1 MRLSQY
7 FFSTLKEVPKDAEI
21 ASHQLMLRAG
31 FIQQLSSGIYSYL
44 PLGLKVLQKFQEI
57 LRQELN
63 SAGAIEVLFPSVI
76 PEELWQESE
85 RWDAYGDQLLKMTD
99 RLGRQYCFG
108 PTHEEVVTE
117 MAKQFIHSYKQL
129 PLNVYQIQTKFR
141 DELRPRFGLMRGREF
156 CMKDAYS
163 FHDSES
169 SLDETYQVMK
179 TAYYNIFES
188 CGLEVQAVE
197 ADSGDIGGS
206 ESAEFMITAETGED
220 AIMKCSESGHAVNV
234 EAAKTMPFKANE
246 FRDQVSIEHVSTPS
260 MKRIEEVVN
269 GLNCSSSDLLKSLL
283 VEVDNELVL
292 VLIRGDHELNELK
305 LKKQLNAFSINF
317 VNDDDVFNT
326 IGTVPGYVGPYQLSE
341 CRIVADHSLDP
352 TYPYIVGGNQPDT
365 HLRNVQLKYDV
376 TVESYLDLRN
386 ASAGELTPW
395 GGVYEEVRGIEVG
408 HIFKLGTK
416 YSESMKAS
424 FMNKEGRP
432 SPFIMGCYGIGV
444 GRTVAAAIEQNSDDK
459 GMVWPKSLSPFDI
472 QLICVNPKKEILTNA
487 CDSLYTNLKN
497 TGLDILYDDRLDSPG
512 KKFQD
517 ADLIGIPLQV
527 IVGKSFEKS
536 SEIEVKFRSSG
547 DRLSLPYD
555 RCVETIKELFDG
567 C

>member
-1 MRLSQY
+1 
-7 FFSTLKEVPKDAEI
+7 
-21 ASHQLMLRAG
+21 
-31 FIQQLSSGIYSYL
+31 
-44 PLGLKVLQKFQEI
+44 
-57 LRQELN
+57 
-63 SAGAIEVLFPSVI
+63 
-76 PEELWQESE
+76 
-85 RWDAYGDQLLKMTD
+85 
-99 RLGRQYCFG
+99 
-108 PTHEEVVTE
+108 

-179 TAYYNIFES
+179 TAYYSIFES

-234 EAAKTMPFKANE
+234 EAAKTLRLKVDETLDAVN
-246 FRDQVSIEHVSTPS
+246 IEPISTPN
-260 MKRIEEVVN
+260 MKRIDDVVK
-269 GLNCSSSDLLKSLL
+269 GLDCSASQLLKSLL
-283 VEVDNELVL
+283 VEVDDELVL

-305 LKKQLNAFSINF
+305 LKHQLNAYSINF
-317 VNDDDVFNT
+317 VTDDAVFDT
-326 IGTVPGYVGPYQLSE
+326 LGTVPGYVGPYQLSG
-341 CRIVADHSLDP
+341 CRVVADHSLDP
-352 TYPYIVGGNQPDT
+352 TFPYIVGGNQVDI
-365 HLRNVQLKYDV
+365 HLKNVQLNYDV
-376 TVESYLDLRN
+376 QVDEYLDLRN
-386 ASAGELTPW
+386 ACSGDLTPW

-416 YSESMKAS
+416 YSESMSAS

-432 SPFIMGCYGIGV
+432 TPFIMGCYGIGV
-444 GRTVAAAIEQNSDDK
+444 GRTVAAAIEQNCDEK
-459 GMVWPKSLSPFDI
+459 GMVWPKSLAPFDI
-472 QLICVNPKKEILTNA
+472 QLICVNPKKESLTQA
-487 CDSLYTNLKN
+487 SDTLYTALQDN
-497 TGLDILYDDRLDSPG
+497 GLDVLYDDRLDSPG
-512 KKFQD
+512 KKFKD

-527 IVGKSFEKS
+527 IVGKSYDEL
-536 SEIEVKFRSSG
+536 SEVEVKLRSSD
-547 DRLSLPYD
+547 DRLSLPFD
-555 RCVETIKELFDG
+555 GCVDTIKELFDG